1 MDNIFVDKNGRE
13 YLFANKKDFAAY
25 KNYQDSSSFEVEN
38 NKLLLKGQVIS
49 NLVPIQHI
57 SEAVNKINRL
67 SLEPERK
74 MPSYG
79 WRFELYKDKNGFLQ
93 EDFTK
98 KEWLKKDLEYV
109 DVSFSIASAFERE
122 DAKPLVSYFQTGG
135 LLEEIA
141 PNVYYYYDRL
151 FTKYGSRPAV
161 FKIEDVPEL
170 EEFMKNYMPTL
181 YKDLLETATYELI
194 ENFDTHIY
202 VDKII
207 KNHYTYG

>member
-1 MDNIFVDKNGRE
+1 MDNIFIDKDGRE
-13 YLFANKKDFAAY
+13 YLFANRKDFCAC
-25 KNYQDSSSFEVEN
+25 KNCKDISNFEIEN
-38 NKLLLKGQVIS
+38 NCLLINGELIS
-49 NLVPIQHI
+49 NLVPVEHI
-57 SEAVNKINRL
+57 REAVDHINKL

-93 EDFTK
+93 EEFTK
-98 KEWLKKDLEYV
+98 KEWLRKDAEYV
-109 DVSFSIASAFERE
+109 DVSFNVASVFERE
-122 DAKPLVSYFQTGG
+122 EAKPLVSYFQAGG

-151 FTKYGSRPAV
+151 FTKYGGKSVV

-170 EEFMKNYMPTL
+170 EDFMKNYMPSL

-194 ENFDTHIY
+194 EHFDANIY
-202 VDKII
+202 VEKII
-207 KNHYTYG
+207 KNHYTYS